1 MKVRDI
7 IDIIDD
13 IGTVRQVLFSAN
25 DEGTFITKDIVDT
38 IEKIFGDYERDLLA
52 LDVIH
57 K

>member
-1 MKVRDI
+1 MKVNNI
-7 IDIIDD
+7 IETLDD
-13 IGTVRQVLFSAN
+13 INTVRQVLFSAN

-52 LDVIH
+52 LDVIR